1 MNWNVLQTVALA
13 VRSDGTYEPFSAEAW
28 KYAGEMT
35 LLGMGMVF
43 AVLALLWGILAVFK
57 LIFVGKSPKAPKEPW
72 APKTMASKT
81 ASATEKAP
89 DDAISAVIAA
99 SIQAYQ
105 EDEARNNTALV
116 AVLTA
121 AVAAYRTEE
130 GSEGG
135 FRVVSFKRAS
145 GRAWNTR
152 K

>member
-28 KYAGEMT
+28 KYVGEMT
-35 LLGMGMVF
+35 LLGMGMIF

-57 LIFVGKSPKAPKEPW
+57 LIFVGKSPKAPKEPR
-72 APKTMASKT
+72 APKTMVSKT
-81 ASATEKAP
+81 ASATEAP

-105 EDEARNNTALV
+105 EDEARSNTALV

-121 AVAAYRTEE
+121 AVAAYRAEE